1 MLNKQYEAVERPSR
15 RTLQNLHLLSLKKP
29 YKAQTTFWSRR
40 RCTYRFVLHEKLGE
54 YYVKVVDN
62 RTEEVV
68 REIPP
73 KEWLDFYAAMA
84 EFMGLIVDKTT

>member
-1 MLNKQYEAVERPSR
+1 MH
-15 RTLQNLHLLSLKKP
+15 LQ
-29 YKAQTTFWSRR
+29 
-40 RCTYRFVLHEKLGE
+40 FVLHEKLGE